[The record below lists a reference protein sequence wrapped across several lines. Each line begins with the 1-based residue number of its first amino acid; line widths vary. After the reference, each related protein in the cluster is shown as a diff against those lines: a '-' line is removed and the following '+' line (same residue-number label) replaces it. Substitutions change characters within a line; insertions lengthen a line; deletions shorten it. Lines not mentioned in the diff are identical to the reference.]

1 MAARIHPS
9 HIVIYV
15 PGDSFACRLATTR
28 NLSRNRFCFLF
39 RAVAALAALS
49 YPSHVVRYAPG
60 DIFACRLATTRNL
73 SRNRPCAVRQ
83 SATTHKKGAL
93 RRLF

>member
-1 MAARIHPS
+1 M
-9 HIVIYV
+9 
-15 PGDSFACRLATTR
+15 
-28 NLSRNRFCFLF
+28 
-39 RAVAALAALS
+39 LAALS

-83 SATTHKKGAL
+83 SATTHKK
-93 RRLF
+93 RRLTAPFLITRYQAGLRKG